1 MSRAFCFQGSL
12 APLVLACVGALLF
25 GAPTLAQTTSD
36 PAAIATYTGPDRD
49 KLLTDGGKA
58 EGVVSIYSSAQTDDM
73 AVITAAFEKKY
84 GIKTRMWRGSS
95 EDILQRTVTEA
106 RGRRYDV
113 DVVET
118 NGNVLEALHRE
129 KLMQAIDSPVLA
141 DLIPGA
147 IRPHREWLGS
157 RINIVVSARNTNLV
171 KKEEAPASYEALLD
185 PKWKGKLGI
194 EADDVDWFAA
204 VVTNM
209 GEAKGLKLFRDIVA
223 TNGISI
229 RKGHTLLTN
238 LVISGEVPLALTTY
252 HYKAEQLKN
261 AGAPLDWF
269 SVPPTFAQ
277 AIGIGMT
284 KRAPHPN
291 AAVLFIDFWLTEGQQ
306 ILAKRDFTPVNV
318 KVMPALKTMNLQM
331 IDPSQLLDEGEKW
344 SKLYKETFANR

>member
-1 MSRAFCFQGSL
+1 MSRALSGSAATL
-12 APLVLACVGALLF
+12 LLACVGALLF
-25 GAPTLAQTTSD
+25 GAPTHAQTASD

-49 KLLTDGGKA
+49 KRLTDGGKT
-58 EGVVSIYSSAQTDDM
+58 EGVVSIYSSAQTEDM
-73 AVITAAFEKKY
+73 NVITAAFEKKY
-84 GIKTRMWRGSS
+84 GIKTRLWRGSS
-95 EDILQRTVTEA
+95 EDILQRTVVEA

-113 DVVET
+113 DVIET
-118 NGNVLEALHRE
+118 NGNALEALHRE
-129 KLMQAIDSPVLA
+129 NLMQAFDSPVLVE
-141 DLIPGA
+141 LIPGA
-147 IRPHREWLGS
+147 IRPHREWVGS

-171 KKEEAPASYEALLD
+171 KKEEVPASYEALLD

-194 EADDVDWFAA
+194 ESDDVDWFGA

-238 LVISGEVPLALTTY
+238 LVISGEVPLALTAY
-252 HYKAEQLKN
+252 HYKAEQMKN

-269 SVPPTFAQ
+269 SISPTFAQ
-277 AIGIGMT
+277 AIGIGMA

-291 AAVLFIDFWLTEGQQ
+291 AAVRFIDFWLTEGQE

-318 KVMPALKTMNLQM
+318 KAMPSLKTLDLQF
-331 IDPSQLLDEGEKW
+331 IDPNLLLDEGEKW